1 MGLSLFSDKQESV
14 NLIVDDWF
22 GYVNNPIVGIFFI
35 CGSLK
40 SLAEEMGDRKERKW
54 MKQRRLEE
62 TQNFL
67 RIIPF

>member
-1 MGLSLFSDKQESV
+1 MGLSFYSDKQKECEFDY
-14 NLIVDDWF
+14 VDDWF

-40 SLAEEMGDRKERKW
+40 SLVEEMGDRKKRKW

-62 TQNFL
+62 TQKEEK
-67 RIIPF
+67 